1 MDDSESLLE
10 FPCRF
15 PVKVMGRDQP
25 EFETHIVELISQ
37 HTGPIA
43 SADITV
49 RMSSKGKFIALTVT
63 VSAKSRKQLD
73 EIYRTLSAS
82 EQVVYLI

>member
-1 MDDSESLLE
+1 MDDAESLLD

-15 PVKVMGRDQP
+15 PVKIMGRDQP
-25 EFETHIVELISQ
+25 DFKAHIVELISQ
-37 HTGPIA
+37 HAGPIA

-63 VSAKSRKQLD
+63 VSAKSREQLD